1 MFIEHRTYTI
11 KPGLVGAYLDDY
23 GKSGWAVH
31 SEHAPC
37 MGHYYTEAGA
47 LFRIV
52 SMWRYESFED
62 RLARRAELN
71 ARADWRDVMGRIA
84 PLVTDIQSNLLV
96 PSPCWVAGD
105 WYLALFDHIDQMS
118 MDGFLAG
125 LTEDCTVTFGNQPT
139 VKGRAEIRSAIGA
152 FWASIRAL
160 KHRFVNVTQ
169 DGDDMTL
176 EAQIDYTRLDGRL
189 VTIPCATVLKRCGHK
204 VRSMRIYIDVA
215 PLYAKT

>member
-139 VKGRAEIRSAIGA
+139 VKGQLTQGHGSLDILARDDFKGRKQGNGDRQIEMRTLLRQIGWRKVDRDPLGRKGDRQGLKRRANPLLG
-152 FWASIRAL
+152 L
-160 KHRFVNVTQ
+160 GH
-169 DGDDMTL
+169 
-176 EAQIDYTRLDGRL
+176 RL
-189 VTIPCATVLKRCGHK
+189 VGQAYQRE
-204 VRSMRIYIDVA
+204 
-215 PLYAKT
+215 